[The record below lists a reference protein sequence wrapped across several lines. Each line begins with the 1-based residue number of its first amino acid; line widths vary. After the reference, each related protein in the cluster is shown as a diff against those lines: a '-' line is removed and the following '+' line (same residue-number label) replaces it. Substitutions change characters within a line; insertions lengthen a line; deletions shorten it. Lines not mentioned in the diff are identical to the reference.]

1 MIDPTVRWREHYSR
15 VALILLVQYT
25 GNLLRLRP
33 ATYTIFVLWLV
44 SIGVRRSRMDNIG
57 SSASLVVAIVRIIA
71 EMNVQIDLIDLRSSK
86 VRHVMVML
94 IS

>member
-1 MIDPTVRWREHYSR
+1 
-15 VALILLVQYT
+15 
-25 GNLLRLRP
+25 
-33 ATYTIFVLWLV
+33 
-44 SIGVRRSRMDNIG
+44 MDNIG